1 MVSLFNLV
9 RATFCLAWDQVVQ
22 DMAVTEVD
30 GVLAVV
36 LCEAVAS
43 WECLDCSLCDFLGWG
58 ILVRNVLFTPKLS
71 LNKLR
76 S

>member
-1 MVSLFNLV
+1 MVPLFNLV

-43 WECLDCSLCDFLGWG
+43 WECLDCSLCDFLG
-58 ILVRNVLFTPKLS
+58 
-71 LNKLR
+71 
-76 S
+76 